1 MQKLSD
7 AAWLQACAT
16 NDVIIV
22 SQYKHQKAK
31 YVDNEGNSGLILA
44 TQLSHN
50 AIIKILAQMENCIQN
65 NIGYTALMYAVINN
79 NVQATKWLCPYEM
92 GLRNDN
98 GDLALHLSKNPII
111 TDILSIEKNYDNQEI
126 GRFVKDITNLIENI
140 HKSDY
145 AMKQWNMETNRYSW
159 ADLEI
164 VLENFYKVT
173 QKFAKKYQQEEI
185 QKG

>member
-1 MQKLSD
+1 MPSLKYQHKWKTVFKITQGILLLCML
-7 AAWLQACAT
+7 LQ
-16 NDVIIV
+16 IITFK
-22 SQYKHQKAK
+22 QQ
-31 YVDNEGNSGLILA
+31 SG
-44 TQLSHN
+44 
-50 AIIKILAQMENCIQN
+50 
-65 NIGYTALMYAVINN
+65 
-79 NVQATKWLCPYEM
+79 YEM